1 VDKVNLTN
9 RVTADYNR
17 QALFDIILA
26 IQMELNSGAD
36 GYLFPIS
43 EATTTYTASL
53 NDALIFADA
62 TAGSFTITL
71 KPARECEQK
80 RITIKKVN
88 AANTVTI
95 NPDGAETIDG
105 AATHALAAQY
115 SSVEL
120 VSRGGN
126 WWIV

>member
-26 IQMELNSGAD
+26 LQIEINRGAD
-36 GYLFPIS
+36 GYLFPVLEVTS
-43 EATTTYTASL
+43 TYTLSL
-53 NDALIFADA
+53 NDALVFADA
-62 TAGSFTITL
+62 TSGNFTITL

-80 RITIKKVN
+80 RVTIKKTN
-88 AANTVTI
+88 AGNTVTI
-95 NPDGAETIDG
+95 DPNGSETIDG
-105 AATHALAAQY
+105 AATYAITTQY
-115 SSVEL
+115 DSVDL
-120 VSRGGN
+120 VSYNGN